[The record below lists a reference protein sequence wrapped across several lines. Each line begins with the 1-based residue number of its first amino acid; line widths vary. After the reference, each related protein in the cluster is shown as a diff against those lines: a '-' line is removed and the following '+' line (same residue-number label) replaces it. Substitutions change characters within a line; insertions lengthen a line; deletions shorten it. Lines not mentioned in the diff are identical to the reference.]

1 MVEVTKGFVVH
12 FELLLNVNLIV
23 GNTFLINGHGLNYNK
38 SESHLSLK
46 VFYYFKTAEY
56 APS

>member
-1 MVEVTKGFVVH
+1 MFELINGFVVN

-23 GNTFLINGHGLNYNK
+23 GYTSFLINGHGLNHNK

-46 VFYYFKTAEY
+46 VFYDG
-56 APS
+56 